1 MAKLPQTIRSMYT
14 DVYAYHER
22 FADMGNTQEEWEQAV
37 DTAKSVA
44 AHHQNHP
51 LMIALLG
58 ATFDWL
64 DEERNGRT

>member
-1 MAKLPQTIRSMYT
+1 MAKLPQTIRSMYP

-22 FADMGNTQEEWEQAV
+22 FADMGNTPEEWEQAL

-44 AHHQNHP
+44 AHQQHHP
-51 LMIALLG
+51 RMIDLLG
-58 ATFDWL
+58 AAFDWL